1 MKIGDNSI
9 GSGAQESAL
18 VTSVL
23 AAPKKTE
30 RLRKPERLFENFFWE
45 TARQAADFFQH
56 RRDSGFSLRSSETK
70 PTTRAAKKN
79 HLSANTRASK
89 KFLTKIFQ
97 QPANTSSPD

>member
-45 TARQAADFFQH
+45 RRGRQPTFFSTAAIRDFHSAVARQN
-56 RRDSGFSLRSSETK
+56 R
-70 PTTRAAKKN
+70 
-79 HLSANTRASK
+79 
-89 KFLTKIFQ
+89 
-97 QPANTSSPD
+97 QPAPPKKII